1 MKDMTESKV
10 YILLIQ
16 DNQNN
21 NRADTP
27 AHSTL

>member
-1 MKDMTESKV
+1 MKDMTELKV

-16 DNQNN
+16 DNRKN

-27 AHSTL
+27 AHNTL